1 MVRIQQFR
9 KKIDSDFL
17 IWCQWPRR
25 EAQHCGCCLG
35 WSVTNLTPNM
45 KKRKYYRIAE
55 KRFPQEKDR
64 KLLAILAE
72 GIRIGGEEEPTK
84 EEMGF

>member
-1 MVRIQQFR
+1 M
-9 KKIDSDFL
+9 
-17 IWCQWPRR
+17 
-25 EAQHCGCCLG
+25 
-35 WSVTNLTPNM
+35 TPNM

-55 KRFPQEKDR
+55 KRFPKEKDR

-72 GIRIGGEEEPTK
+72 GIRKGGEEEPTK